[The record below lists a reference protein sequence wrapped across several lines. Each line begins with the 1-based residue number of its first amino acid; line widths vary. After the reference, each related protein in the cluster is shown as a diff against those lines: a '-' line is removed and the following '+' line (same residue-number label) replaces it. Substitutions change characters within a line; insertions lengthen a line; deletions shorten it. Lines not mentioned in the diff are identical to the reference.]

1 MSWEIFI
8 LRNNLTISTINM
20 KELDRVSRILIIIRE
35 TEEVTMGHLGIGK
48 EEVYKALAKRL
59 SKNPVGAVINE
70 TLMQILSIMYSDKEA
85 AVGSAFPVG
94 FTTTEALMERTG
106 MSREELTGHLNN
118 MADKGLVLD
127 IPRKGTVYY
136 LLSPL
141 VIGFFEYTFMRAT
154 SKLPLKDLAELFEQ
168 YHHEKGVVEEFF
180 GADTKMFQTWA
191 YESVMPDEVETEV
204 LDYEKAS
211 AMIRDAGGGSLTMC
225 YCRHQ
230 ALHRNA
236 HCDAPI
242 DDVCMSLGHA
252 SEWLVRRG
260 FARPA
265 GVDELLRVLEKTEKL
280 GLVHLAD
287 NVRNNP
293 AYICHCCGCCCGVL
307 RAINESDTPAV
318 HPSNF
323 VPEVNVEACVG
334 CGACAK
340 RCHIHAIQL
349 QESIPGDKKSKK
361 AVVLVEKCIG
371 CGACIAGCKK
381 TAIYLKQRSKIH
393 VPPAGKKEQM
403 INIALQKRRF

>member
-1 MSWEIFI
+1 
-8 LRNNLTISTINM
+8 
-20 KELDRVSRILIIIRE
+20 
-35 TEEVTMGHLGIGK
+35 MGHLGVGK

-70 TLMQILSIMYSDKEA
+70 TLMNILSIMYSEKEA
-85 AVGSAFPVG
+85 VVGSAFPVG
-94 FTTTEALMERTG
+94 FTTAEKLAERTG
-106 MSREELTGHLNN
+106 MPQDELVGYLNN

-127 IPRKGTVYY
+127 IPRQGTVFY

-154 SKLPLKDLAELFEQ
+154 SKLPLKELAELFEL

-180 GADTKMFQTWA
+180 GADTKMFHTWA
-191 YESVMPDEVETEV
+191 YESLIPEDVETEV
-204 LDYEKAS
+204 MDYEKAS

-230 ALHRNA
+230 AAHRNA
-236 HCDAPI
+236 ACDAPI
-242 DDVCMSLGHA
+242 DDVCMSLGSA

-265 GVDELLRVLEKTEKL
+265 SVDELLRVLEKTEEL

-287 NVRNNP
+287 NVRNSP
-293 AYICHCCGCCCGVL
+293 AYLCHCCGCCCGVL
-307 RAINESDTPAV
+307 RAINEHGTAAV

-323 VPEVNVEACVG
+323 IPVVNTDACIG
-334 CGACAK
+334 CGKCAK
-340 RCHIHAIQL
+340 RCHINAIEVK
-349 QESIPGDKKSKK
+349 ESVPGDTKSKK
-361 AVVLVEKCIG
+361 AVILSEKCIG

-381 TAIYLKQRSKIH
+381 SAIFLKQRTEIYI
-393 VPPAGKKEQM
+393 PPANKKEQM
-403 INIALQKRRF
+403 INIAMQKGRF